1 MEEEREACG
10 RCSMST
16 AVDVA
21 RSGREADDAERD
33 PFGEARIEVDA
44 DELRTLS
51 PGTWLS
57 GVSSRLND
65 AIDRFTWGR

>member
-1 MEEEREACG
+1 
-10 RCSMST
+10 MST

-21 RSGREADDAERD
+21 RSGHEDDEEPD

-44 DELRTLS
+44 DELRTVA
-51 PGTWLS
+51 PGAWLS

-65 AIDRFTWGR
+65 AIDRFTWDR